1 MAAGGTAMSMDAQQ
15 DAAKEQA
22 RVAGDRAR
30 EADEANRKAGARVS
44 EEVQRVKS
52 STSEPEET
60 SAENN
65 FMTALRNATMRE
77 SAGTSSATG
86 NVSERFTQDQAA
98 GAKAIKMGNRGAAR
112 QLAQIDAPFMQRV
125 REGASSSRTASD
137 LSVLDNAHRGNDFL
151 QQLRMSLIQP
161 DAAQMAAGSL
171 ISSGA
176 QAYAGRAQP
185 AKKPGTLSGGT
196 DVSTYRTPGYGDMWN
211 S

>member
-1 MAAGGTAMSMDAQQ
+1 MSMDAQQ

-44 EEVQRVKS
+44 EEVQRVKA

-60 SAENN
+60 TAENN
-65 FMTALRNATMRE
+65 FMTALRNAMQRE
-77 SAGTSSATG
+77 SAGTSAATG
-86 NVSERFTQDQAA
+86 NVSERFAQDQATGNA
-98 GAKAIKMGNRGAAR
+98 AIKAGNRGAAR
-112 QLAQIDAPFMQRV
+112 QLAKIDAPFMQRV

-137 LSVLDNAHRGNDFL
+137 LSVLENAHRGNDFL
-151 QQLRMSLIQP
+151 QQLRMSMIHP
-161 DAAQMAAGSL
+161 DAGQMAAGSL
-171 ISSGA
+171 IANGA

-185 AKKPGTLSGGT
+185 AGVKKPG
-196 DVSTYRTPGYGDMWN
+196 VYGSAPPQTTVPDWRM